1 MGVYD
6 SNIKRDVEEINKLL
20 SGVKPAAKIVSTEI
34 NPKYRP
40 YITAIKSE

>member
-20 SGVKPAAKIVSTEI
+20 SGVKPAAKIVSTE
-34 NPKYRP
+34 NE
-40 YITAIKSE
+40 SEE

>member
-20 SGVKPAAKIVSTEI
+20 RGVEPIQKEQRSFGPLQ
-34 NPKYRP
+34 R
-40 YITAIKSE
+40 ITFGAPGTG